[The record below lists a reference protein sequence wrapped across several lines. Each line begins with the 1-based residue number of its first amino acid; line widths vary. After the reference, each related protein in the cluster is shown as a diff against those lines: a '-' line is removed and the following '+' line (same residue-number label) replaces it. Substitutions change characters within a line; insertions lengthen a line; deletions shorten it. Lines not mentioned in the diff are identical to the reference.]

1 MIMNLKYKKDELH
14 KLTKS
19 IRLWQVI
26 VAAYVGFIF
35 LFYFYWFGVVNPS
48 TISHETSKWGEFG
61 DYVGGA
67 LNPVLALAAFFWLTK
82 AVRYQKEELIE
93 AAAALQDTSK
103 SGRAQVEA
111 MTNTVKLNAN
121 TALLNSVIS
130 DIEQL
135 RSDARFIAGQ
145 LTINHQGRSTILI
158 ITPAGVEMTSQDG
171 RGHLRKMEEQFQ
183 QLIAERD
190 RLKDVVENGG
200 ANMLTPSLDDFQ

>member
-1 MIMNLKYKKDELH
+1 MNLKNKKIELH

-19 IRLWQVI
+19 VRLWQVI
-26 VAAYVGFIF
+26 VAAYVGFVF
-35 LFYFYWFGVVNPS
+35 LIYFIWFGVLTPG
-48 TISHETSKWGEFG
+48 TISHETSEWGEFG
-61 DYVGGA
+61 DYIGGA

-111 MTNTVKLNAN
+111 MVNTVKLNAH

-130 DIEQL
+130 EIEQL

-145 LTINHQGRSTILI
+145 LTIDHQGKSTIMI
-158 ITPAGVEMTSQDG
+158 ITPAGVEMTSEDG
-171 RGHLRKMEEQFQ
+171 RQHLKTMQAQLQ
-183 QLIAERD
+183 QLLTERD
-190 RLKDVVENGG
+190 CIKEVVKNGET
-200 ANMLTPSLDDFQ
+200 NMPVLSLN

>member
-1 MIMNLKYKKDELH
+1 MNLKDKKFELN

-19 IRLWQVI
+19 VRFWQVI
-26 VAAYVGFIF
+26 VAAYVGFVF
-35 LFYFYWFGVVNPS
+35 LVYFLWFGVLTPS

-61 DYVGGA
+61 DYIGGA

-111 MTNTVKLNAN
+111 MANTVKLNAH

-135 RSDARFIAGQ
+135 RSDAIFIAGQ
-145 LTINHQGRSTILI
+145 LTIDRQGISTIMI
-158 ITPAGVEMTSQDG
+158 ITPAGVEMSSDAG
-171 RGHLRKMEEQFQ
+171 REHLNKMQTQFK
-183 QLIAERD
+183 QLITERD
-190 RLKDVVENGG
+190 RLKEVVKNGG
-200 ANMLTPSLDDFQ
+200 DNMLAPSLDDTQ